1 MKIVRKPRSDKNL
14 IGIYEISP
22 NPIKISPDLRE
33 ISPESRFFCRDLE
46 FFCQDLGL
54 FFVGIWNFFAGIWVS
69 CRNMGFSPI
78 GSLFWV
84 LRGEKLKLTHHSWF
98 LVEKTRRQPSK

>member
-22 NPIKISPDLRE
+22 NPIKILPDLRE
-33 ISPESRFFCRDLE
+33 ISPESVFFRRDLA
-46 FFCQDLGL
+46 FFRRDLGL
-54 FFVGIWNFFAGIWVS
+54 FFVGIWNFFSGIWVS

-84 LRGEKLKLTHHSWF
+84 LKGEKLKLTHHSQF
-98 LVEKTRRQPSK
+98 LVEKTRRQLSK

>member
-22 NPIKISPDLRE
+22 NPIKISPDLHE
-33 ISPESRFFCRDLE
+33 ISPESGFFCRDLE
-46 FFCQDLGL
+46 FFRRDLGL

-78 GSLFWV
+78 GSLF
-84 LRGEKLKLTHHSWF
+84 LGFKGREI
-98 LVEKTRRQPSK
+98 EIDPP

>member
-22 NPIKISPDLRE
+22 NLVKISPELRE
-33 ISPESRFFCRDLE
+33 ISPKSGFFRRDLE
-46 FFCQDLGL
+46 FFHQDLGL
-54 FFVGIWNFFAGIWVS
+54 FFAGIWNFFSGIWVS

-84 LRGEKLKLTHHSWF
+84 LRGEKLKLTHHSRF
-98 LVEKTRRQPSK
+98 LVEKTCRRPSK